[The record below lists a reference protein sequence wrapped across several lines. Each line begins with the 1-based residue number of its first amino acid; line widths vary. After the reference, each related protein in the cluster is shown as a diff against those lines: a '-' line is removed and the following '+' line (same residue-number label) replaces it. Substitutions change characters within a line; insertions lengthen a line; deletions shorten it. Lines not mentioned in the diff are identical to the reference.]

1 MGTHL
6 PDGLFLKM
14 IAVYLVPCPPQQYT
28 KVHLRGWIS
37 IVFCMNGDTT
47 FEHFISRAKKTNV
60 QKEGTKYEGVFVTYT
75 QKEKMGSYRDTQAL
89 Q

>member
-1 MGTHL
+1 
-6 PDGLFLKM
+6 
-14 IAVYLVPCPPQQYT
+14 
-28 KVHLRGWIS
+28 
-37 IVFCMNGDTT
+37 MNGDTT